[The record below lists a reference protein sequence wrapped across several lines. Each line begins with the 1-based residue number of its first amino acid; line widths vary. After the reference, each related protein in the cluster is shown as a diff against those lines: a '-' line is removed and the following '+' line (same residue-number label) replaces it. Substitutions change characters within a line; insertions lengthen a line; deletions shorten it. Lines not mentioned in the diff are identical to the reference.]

1 MKTQRLEKLYTLLQ
15 SAPVNAL
22 SLNAGPTLTYL
33 TGLSFHLSERPV
45 VLIIVPGA
53 KPALVLPELEAAKAD
68 TALIPLDA
76 FTYGE
81 NPAAWQTA
89 FQAAADST
97 GLDHRIV
104 GIEPTRLRYLELKF
118 LEHAAPGAQFASGE
132 AVFAG
137 LRMSKDADEIA
148 AMRRATQIAQDALL
162 ATLPAIRE
170 GVTEKAIASE
180 LVLQLLRAGS
190 DGELPFAPIVA
201 GGPNSA
207 NPHAVP
213 TDRPLQRGDLL
224 IIDWGASWS
233 GYMSDLTRTF
243 GIGELEPELRRI
255 HAIVEAANAAGRAAG
270 KPGLPAGAVDAAARG
285 VIDSQEYGEYFFH
298 RTGHGLGMETHEPPY
313 MFAGNPAVLAEG
325 MTYTVEPGIYLA
337 GRGGVRIED
346 DMVITATGS
355 ESLSDMPRGL
365 QIL

>member
-1 MKTQRLEKLYTLLQ
+1 MKTQRLDKTLALLP
-15 SAPVNAL
+15 SAQIDAL
-22 SLNAGPTLTYL
+22 ALNAGPTLIYL

-45 VLIIVPGA
+45 VLLISANA
-53 KPALVLPELEAAKAD
+53 KPALVLPELEASKA
-68 TALIPLDA
+68 AGASIPLQT

-81 NPAAWQTA
+81 NPAEWKLA
-89 FQAAADST
+89 FNAAAASQ
-97 GLDHRIV
+97 GLQGKRIGV
-104 GIEPTRLRYLELKF
+104 EPTRLRFLELKF
-118 LEHAAPGAQFASGE
+118 LEEAAPGARFVSAE
-132 AVFAG
+132 AVCAG

-148 AMRRATQIAQDALL
+148 AMRRATVIAQDALL
-162 ATLPAIRE
+162 ATLPIIRE
-170 GVTEKAIASE
+170 GVTEKDIASD
-180 LVLQLLRAGS
+180 LVLQLFPAGS

-224 IIDWGASWS
+224 IIDWGASYG

-243 GIGELEPELRRI
+243 AIGELEPELRRV
-255 HAIVEAANAAGRAAG
+255 HSIVEAANAAGRAAG
-270 KPGLPAGAVDAAARG
+270 QPGLPAGAVDAAARN
-285 VIDSQEYGEYFFH
+285 VITRQEYGEFFIH

-313 MFAGNPAVLAEG
+313 MFSGNPVLLQEG
-325 MTYTVEPGIYLA
+325 MTYTVEPGIYLG

-346 DMVITATGS
+346 DMVITSSGS
-355 ESLSDMPRGL
+355 ESLSDLPRGL